1 MDNKIAQQFQER
13 RKQITEQ
20 KMFISSLIQNLENEM
35 KNLDEKYSL
44 IDKEQIEYYKSL
56 KTE

>member
-1 MDNKIAQQFQER
+1 MDDQITHQFQER

-20 KMFISSLIQNLENEM
+20 KIFVSSLIKNLENEM

-44 IDKEQIEYYKSL
+44 VDKEQMEYYKSL

>member
-1 MDNKIAQQFQER
+1 MDDQITHQFQER

-20 KMFISSLIQNLENEM
+20 KMFVSSLIQNLENEM
-35 KNLDEKYSL
+35 KSLDEKYSL
-44 IDKEQIEYYKSL
+44 VDKEEMEYYKSL